1 MEFSWSTLIIVIL
14 IIIIIYFLWSLMTSS
29 SSSTVIS
36 GSQDAKTQT
45 SISIP
50 DNSYSFALSTW
61 IYVTD
66 WESTSGEKAIISS
79 ESDASQKKPNLL
91 VSLGKDNN
99 VLNIT
104 LGNSGTNNVIPP
116 VPNIPLQTWVSII
129 LNVNNGNSIDIY
141 INGKLVQTNAL
152 QSPWSLSAG
161 SLYVGSKN
169 GFDGYITMATFHKAP
184 LAPQDAWDTYSSG
197 YGSSGSSSVVDFFN
211 KYKVRFAFVKDNV
224 ELSRL
229 DI

>member
-1 MEFSWSTLIIVIL
+1 MEFSWSTFIIVIL
-14 IIIIIYFLWSLMTSS
+14 VIIVIYFVWTIMASS
-29 SSSTVIS
+29 SSNTVMS

-45 SISIP
+45 SVSIP
-50 DNSYSFALSTW
+50 DNSYSFAISTW

-66 WESTSGEKAIISS
+66 WESTNGDKVIISS
-79 ESDASQKKPNLL
+79 ESDSKKNPNLL
-91 VSLGKDNN
+91 ISLDKDNN
-99 VLNIT
+99 TLNIT
-104 LGNSGTNNVIPP
+104 LGSDGKNVIPP

-129 LNVNNGNSIDIY
+129 LNVNNGSSVDIY

-152 QSPWSLSAG
+152 QGQWSLSAG

-169 GFDGYITMATFHKAP
+169 GFDGYITMATFHKGP

-197 YGSSGSSSVVDFFN
+197 YGSSGGSSAVDFFN